1 MLGNK
6 EKPKKIAHAI
16 FESRRVL
23 VLTGAGISTESGIPD
38 FRSPGG
44 VWSRFD
50 ASVMTSDGLYGDP
63 EDFYRKAASMLGFFE
78 EMRDAEPNRA
88 HCILAEM
95 EKEKYICG
103 VITQNIDGLHLKA
116 GSENVYEI
124 HGNLSGGY
132 CMSCGKKVSF
142 NLLAGKVKSGNIPPA
157 CDSCGGILRPDLVLF
172 GDELPGCFLE
182 AAEEVKASDLLI
194 VVGSSL
200 EITPAG
206 NLPAP
211 VRKYII
217 INKSRTHYD
226 RGAYAV
232 WNEMAGSALEE
243 IYREIKL
250 LADGK

>member
-1 MLGNK
+1 MIKNK
-6 EKPKKIAHAI
+6 EKPEKIAHAI
-16 FESRRVL
+16 FESSRVM

-44 VWSRFD
+44 IWSRFD
-50 ASVMTSDGLYGDP
+50 ASIMTSDRLYGDP
-63 EDFYRKAASMLGFFE
+63 EGFYREAASMLGFFE
-78 EMRDAEPNRA
+78 EMRNAEPNRA

-95 EKEKYICG
+95 EKEKYISG

-116 GSENVYEI
+116 GSKKVYEV
-124 HGNLSGGY
+124 HGSLNEGY

-142 NLLAGKVKSGNIPPA
+142 DLLAGKVKSGNIPPA
-157 CDSCGGILRPDLVLF
+157 CDSCGGILRPGLVLF
-172 GDELPGCFLE
+172 GDELPDCFIK
-182 AAEEVKASDLLI
+182 AAEEVKTGELFI

-206 NLPAP
+206 SLPSLA
-211 VRKYII
+211 RRYII

-232 WNEMAGSALEE
+232 WNEMAGNALEE

-250 LADGK
+250 LAGGR